1 MSVVVTSFK
10 NDKNARPPT
19 LLKTVT
25 TTDIL
30 IDQVHTFQNIYFK
43 ELMWKAATVLQKAY
57 LFKSMLW
64 DVLIKESF

>member
-10 NDKNARPPT
+10 NEENARPPA
-19 LLKTVT
+19 LLKIVI

-30 IDQVHTFQNIYFK
+30 IDQVHTFQNSYFK
-43 ELMWKAATVLQKAY
+43 EHMWKAVIVLQKACM
-57 LFKSMLW
+57 FKSMLS

>member
-1 MSVVVTSFK
+1 MSVVVTNFK
-10 NDKNARPPT
+10 NDVLDATKA
-19 LLKTVT
+19 VT

-30 IDQVHTFQNIYFK
+30 IDQVHTFQNSYFK
-43 ELMWKAATVLQKAY
+43 EHMWKAATVLQKAY

>member
-1 MSVVVTSFK
+1 MSLVVRSFK
-10 NDKNARPPT
+10 NDENLRPPT

-25 TTDIL
+25 TRDIL
-30 IDQVHTFQNIYFK
+30 IDQVYTFQNSYFK

-57 LFKSMLW
+57 LFKSILW